1 MTKRTAAAAKTPK
14 GTGPVIRVAIVDDDR
29 KLAEGIAWIID
40 HQKGFRCVGMYY
52 GMQDSLIGLAAN
64 PADVVLMDIG
74 LQGESGIECVRA
86 LTQRIPGLQVVMQT
100 VYSDDEKIFQSLRA
114 GAVGYILKRTTP
126 DQVLHAITE
135 AHRGGVP
142 FTGEIARKVLSYF
155 AAASAPAAASAEVET
170 LLSDREKEVLNELV
184 LGHSYQGI
192 ADRLFISL
200 PTVRFHLQNIYKKL
214 HVRSR
219 GEAVA
224 KVGARSFLSRF

>member
-1 MTKRTAAAAKTPK
+1 MKKNAAKSSAAL
-14 GTGPVIRVAIVDDDR
+14 IRVAIVDDDR
-29 KLAEGIAWIID
+29 PLAEGIAWILD
-40 HQKGFRCVGMYY
+40 HRKGFLCVGVYY
-52 GMQDSLIGLAAN
+52 GYQDAVRGLDEH

-74 LQGESGIECVRA
+74 LQGESGIDCVRN
-86 LTQRIPGLQVVMQT
+86 LKKVYPELQIVMQT

-114 GAVGYILKRTTP
+114 GAVGYILKKTTP

-135 AHRGGVP
+135 AHHGGVP
-142 FTGEIARKVLSYF
+142 FTGEIARKVLTYF
-155 AAASAPAAASAEVET
+155 KNEQAPAPEVDT

-184 LGHSYQGI
+184 QGHSYQSI

-224 KVGARSFLSRF
+224 KISGRSFLAGRESP

>member
-1 MTKRTAAAAKTPK
+1 MAKKRTSSSS
-14 GTGPVIRVAIVDDDR
+14 GIRVAVVDDDR
-29 KLAEGIAWIID
+29 NLAEGIAWIIN
-40 HQKGFRCVGMYY
+40 HKRGFKCVGMYY
-52 GMQDSLIGLAAN
+52 GYQDSVRGLEEN
-64 PADVVLMDIG
+64 PADVILMDIG
-74 LQGESGIECVRA
+74 LQGESGIDCVRS
-86 LTQRIPGLQVVMQT
+86 LKKVYPEIQIVMQT

-114 GAVGYILKRTTP
+114 GAVGYILKKTTP
-126 DQVLHAITE
+126 DQVLHAISE
-135 AHRGGVP
+135 AHQGGVP

-155 AAASAPAAASAEVET
+155 KSASAPAVDVDT

-184 LGHSYQGI
+184 QGHSYQNI

-224 KVGARSFLSRF
+224 KLSGTTLLSR

>member
-1 MTKRTAAAAKTPK
+1 MKKNSAKPV
-14 GTGPVIRVAIVDDDR
+14 PSVIRVAIVDDDR
-29 KLAEGIAWIID
+29 GLAEGIAWILD
-40 HQKGFRCVGMYY
+40 HTKGYLCVGVYY
-52 GMQDSLIGLAAN
+52 GYQDAVRGLDEH

-74 LQGESGIECVRA
+74 LQGESGIECARNLKKVFPEI
-86 LTQRIPGLQVVMQT
+86 QIVMQT

-114 GAVGYILKRTTP
+114 GAVGYILKKTTP

-135 AHRGGVP
+135 AHQGGVP

-155 AAASAPAAASAEVET
+155 KNEQAPAPDVDT
-170 LLSDREKEVLNELV
+170 LLSDREKEVLHELV
-184 LGHSYQGI
+184 QGHSYQSI
-192 ADRLFISL
+192 ADRLYISL

-224 KVGARSFLSRF
+224 KINGRSFLSRRERS